1 MMAAAPAAPVGAAPG
16 LKPGQVIDRFQRVDL
31 LHVGGMA
38 QIWQGG

>member
-1 MMAAAPAAPVGAAPG
+1 MMAAAPAAPVGAATG

-38 QIWQGG
+38 QIWQGR